1 MNIRQQIND
10 LKTDT
15 PDLRKFGLLVGG
27 VAILIGLVLFL
38 RHKTNYPYLFWPG
51 AALIAF
57 GAVWPR
63 ALKYPYI
70 AWMTMAFALGFVMSQ
85 VILTLFFFLIV
96 TPISLVARLVGKDFL
111 SRKRDR
117 RATTYWIPREAKAK
131 TPASY
136 EQQF

>member
-1 MNIRQQIND
+1 MNIRQEIKE
-10 LKTDT
+10 LKTGAR
-15 PDLRKFGLLVGG
+15 DLRKFGLLVGG
-27 VAILIGLVLFL
+27 VLCLFGLLFLL

-85 VILTLFFFLIV
+85 VILTLFFFLLV
-96 TPISLVARLVGKDFL
+96 TPISLLARH
-111 SRKRDR
+111 
-117 RATTYWIPREAKAK
+117 W
-131 TPASY
+131 
-136 EQQF
+136 

>member
-1 MNIRQQIND
+1 MSIRQQIND
-10 LKTDT
+10 LKIDT
-15 PDLRKFGLLVGG
+15 PNLRKFGLLVGG
-27 VAILIGLVLFL
+27 VALLIGLVLLL

-51 AALIAF
+51 AILIAF

-85 VILTLFFFLIV
+85 VILTLFFFLLV
-96 TPISLVARLVGKDFL
+96 TPISLLARLVGKDFL
-111 SRKRDR
+111 NRKLDLQ
-117 RATTYWIPREAKAK
+117 ATTYWIPREAKAK
-131 TPASY
+131 TPESY

>member
-15 PDLRKFGLLVGG
+15 VNLRKFGLLVGG
-27 VAILIGLVLFL
+27 VAVLIGLVLLL
-38 RHKTNYPYLFWPG
+38 RHKTNYPFFFWPG

-63 ALKYPYI
+63 VLKYPYI

-85 VILTLFFFLIV
+85 VILTLIFFLLV
-96 TPISLVARLVGKDFL
+96 TPISLLARLVGKDFL
-111 SRKRDR
+111 NRKLDR
-117 RATTYWIPREAKAK
+117 QATTHWIPREAKAK

>member
-1 MNIRQQIND
+1 MSIRQQIND
-10 LKTDT
+10 LKTDS
-15 PDLRKFGLLVGG
+15 PSLRKFGLLVGG
-27 VAILIGLVLFL
+27 VALLIGLVLLL

-51 AALIAF
+51 TVLITF

-85 VILTLFFFLIV
+85 VILTLFFFLLV
-96 TPISLVARLVGKDFL
+96 TPIGLVARLFGKDFL
-111 SRKRDR
+111 NRKRDPQ
-117 RATTYWIPREAKAK
+117 ATTYWIPREAKAK

-136 EQQF
+136 EQQY

>member
-1 MNIRQQIND
+1 MSIRQQIND

-27 VAILIGLVLFL
+27 VLCVFGLLLLL

-51 AALIAF
+51 AGLIAF
-57 GAVWPR
+57 SAVCPR

-70 AWMTMAFALGFVMSQ
+70 AWMTMAFSLGFVMSQ

-111 SRKRDR
+111 SRKRDQQ
-117 RATTYWIPREAKAK
+117 ATTYWIPRETKPR
-131 TPASY
+131 TPESY
-136 EQQF
+136 QQQY

>member
-1 MNIRQQIND
+1 VNIRQQIND
-10 LKTDT
+10 LKTET

-27 VAILIGLVLFL
+27 VLCVVGLLLLL

-51 AALIAF
+51 TVLITF

-85 VILTLFFFLIV
+85 VILTLFFFLLV
-96 TPISLVARLVGKDFL
+96 TPIGLVARLFGKDFL
-111 SRKRDR
+111 NRKRDPQ
-117 RATTYWIPREAKAK
+117 ATTYWVPRETKAK
-131 TPASY
+131 TPGSY
-136 EQQF
+136 EEQF

>member
-1 MNIRQQIND
+1 VNIRQQIDD

-15 PDLRKFGLLVGG
+15 PNLRKFGLLVGG
-27 VAILIGLVLFL
+27 MAMLIGLVLLL

-51 AALIAF
+51 AVLIAF

-70 AWMTMAFALGFVMSQ
+70 VWMTMAFALGFVMSQ
-85 VILTLFFFLIV
+85 VILTLFFFLLV
-96 TPISLVARLVGKDFL
+96 TPIGLVARLFGKDFL
-111 SRKRDR
+111 NRKRNPQ
-117 RATTYWIPREAKAK
+117 ATTYWIPREAKTK
-131 TPASY
+131 TSASY

>member
-1 MNIRQQIND
+1 VSIRQQINN

-27 VAILIGLVLFL
+27 VLCVFGLLLLL

-51 AALIAF
+51 AVLIAF

-85 VILTLFFFLIV
+85 VILTLFFFLLV
-96 TPISLVARLVGKDFL
+96 TPISFLACWVGKDFL
-111 SRKRDR
+111 NRKLNLQ
-117 RATTYWIPREAKAK
+117 ATTYWIPREAKAK
-131 TPASY
+131 TPESY

>member
-1 MNIRQQIND
+1 M
-10 LKTDT
+10 
-15 PDLRKFGLLVGG
+15 LL
-27 VAILIGLVLFL
+27 GLVLLL
-38 RHKTNYPYLFWPG
+38 RHKANHPYLFWPG

-85 VILTLFFFLIV
+85 VILTLFFFLLV
-96 TPISLVARLVGKDFL
+96 TPVGLIARLFGKDFL
-111 SRKRDR
+111 NRKQDR
-117 RATTYWIPREAKAK
+117 QATTYWIPREAKAK

-136 EQQF
+136 ERQF

>member
-27 VAILIGLVLFL
+27 VAMLIGLVLLL

-51 AALIAF
+51 AVLIAF

-63 ALKYPYI
+63 VLKYPYI

-85 VILTLFFFLIV
+85 VILTLFFFLLV

-111 SRKRDR
+111 YRKRDPQ
-117 RATTYWIPREAKAK
+117 AMTYWIPREAKAK
-131 TPASY
+131 TSASY